1 MTVNI
6 FEEDAVYLANRNN
19 LNGVG
24 ALVVECVRVDVVG
37 DEALGGLRPKQESD
51 TKKQRQQ
58 YLVREKLN
66 ILNPLHAKL
75 EIYFFKI
82 YVY

>member
-1 MTVNI
+1 M
-6 FEEDAVYLANRNN
+6 
-19 LNGVG
+19 
-24 ALVVECVRVDVVG
+24 G